1 MTKVSP
7 KTDGKGRRHGTT
19 AAQGVAVTSP
29 VIWAGGM
36 TVCATF
42 GRAGQSGRM
51 ASRDFFKA
59 GHPPTLFAA
68 FFYFDM
74 SFMVWVMLGPL
85 GVQIAQDLHLN
96 AAQRGLMV
104 AVPLLAGA
112 LLRVVNGVLVDRIGP
127 LRTGMIGQVIVILG
141 LLLAWWFGV
150 HSYAQV
156 LLLGVI
162 LGVAGASF
170 AVALPLA
177 SRWYPP
183 ELQGIALG
191 IAGAGN
197 SGVVFAAL
205 FAPGLAAAYG
215 WTNVLGLATIPLII
229 AFVTYLVV
237 ARESPEKPP
246 PKSLSEYLAVFRISD
261 AWWFMFFYAVTFGGF
276 AGLAAS
282 LPIYFHDQYGLDPK
296 LAGYFAAACVFAGS
310 LVRPVGGTL
319 ADRIGGIR
327 ALSFMYAAAA
337 LAVAVVSIGLPQA
350 WMALL
355 VFIIGMLAFGMGN
368 GAVFQLVPQRFRQ
381 EMGVMTGLVGMTG
394 GIGGFYLASSL
405 GYSKQFTGSYQVG
418 LLVFAGLAAVALIGL
433 TSVKAR
439 WRTTWGAVAGVG
451 RI

>member
-1 MTKVSP
+1 MVS
-7 KTDGKGRRHGTT
+7 
-19 AAQGVAVTSP
+19 
-29 VIWAGGM
+29 
-36 TVCATF
+36 
-42 GRAGQSGRM
+42 RA
-51 ASRDFFKA
+51 FFKA

-74 SFMVWVMLGPL
+74 SFMVWVILGPL
-85 GVQIAQDLHLN
+85 GVQIAQDLHLD

-127 LRTGMIGQVIVILG
+127 LRTGMIGQVIVIAG
-141 LLLAWWFGV
+141 LLSAWWFGI
-150 HSYAQV
+150 HSLSEV
-156 LLLGVI
+156 LLLGVV

-215 WTNVLGLATIPLII
+215 WTNVLGLAAIPLIV
-229 AFVTYLVV
+229 AFITYVV
-237 ARESPEKPP
+237 FARESPERPP
-246 PKSLSEYLAVFRISD
+246 AKTLAQYLAVFRIGD
-261 AWWFMFFYAVTFGGF
+261 AWWFMLFYGVTFGGF
-276 AGLAAS
+276 SGLASS

-296 LAGYFAAACVFAGS
+296 VAGYFAAACVFAGS

-327 ALSFMYAAAA
+327 ALSMMYTVA
-337 LAVAVVSIGLPQA
+337 AVAIGVVSFGLPQA
-350 WMALL
+350 WMALSCL
-355 VFIIGMLAFGMGN
+355 HRRHAGPRDGQRLGVPAGAAALPPGDRRHDRAGRHDRRHRRVLSGVLARLFE
-368 GAVFQLVPQRFRQ
+368 AVHRL
-381 EMGVMTGLVGMTG
+381 
-394 GIGGFYLASSL
+394 
-405 GYSKQFTGSYQVG
+405 YQAG
-418 LLVFAGLAAVALIGL
+418 LLVFATLAVVAL
-433 TSVKAR
+433 
-439 WRTTWGAVAGVG
+439 VG
-451 RI
+451 IFA

>member
-1 MTKVSP
+1 MVSN
-7 KTDGKGRRHGTT
+7 
-19 AAQGVAVTSP
+19 
-29 VIWAGGM
+29 
-36 TVCATF
+36 
-42 GRAGQSGRM
+42 
-51 ASRDFFKA
+51 DFLKA

-85 GVQIAQDLHLN
+85 GVQIAQDLHLD

-112 LLRVVNGVLVDRIGP
+112 ALRMVNGVLVDRIGP

-141 LLLAWWFGV
+141 LLSAWWFGV

-156 LLLGVI
+156 LLLGIV

-229 AFVTYLVV
+229 AFVTYLAV
-237 ARESPEKPP
+237 ARESPERPP
-246 PKSLSEYLAVFRISD
+246 PKSLAEYLAVFRLGD

-276 AGLAAS
+276 SGLASS

-327 ALSFMYAAAA
+327 ALSVMYAAAA
-337 LAVAVVSIGLPQA
+337 LAIAVVSIGLPQA
-350 WMALL
+350 WMALT

-368 GAVFQLVPQRFRQ
+368 GAVFQLVPQRFRR
-381 EMGVMTGLVGMTG
+381 EIGVMTGLVGMTG

-418 LLVFAGLAAVALIGL
+418 LLVFAALAAVALVGL
-433 TSVKAR
+433 TSVKTR
-439 WRTTWGAVAGVG
+439 WRTTWGAVAGIG